1 MIVERIVGPQGTG
14 SGGGKNMRMQLKVS
28 IPVEKGNAAIKDGS
42 LPKTIEETLAKLKAE
57 AAYFTVQD
65 GVRTGFIYFDMTNQS
80 DMVAAGE
87 PLFMGLDAEI
97 DLTPAMTPD
106 DLQAGFKK
114 AFG

>member
-1 MIVERIVGPQGTG
+1 
-14 SGGGKNMRMQLKVS
+14 MRMQLKVS

-42 LPKTIEETLAKLKAE
+42 LPKIIEEALGKLKAE

-65 GVRTGFIYFDMTNQS
+65 GVRTGFIYFDMAGQS